1 MNQNV
6 TYLMSV
12 LKDYFNN
19 LKNNRQMNNEDLSML
34 IENMIIDL
42 KDLDRNLD

>member
-12 LKDYFNN
+12 LKDYFDN
-19 LKNNRQMNNEDLSML
+19 LKNNRQMDNEDLSML

>member
-12 LKDYFNN
+12 LKDYFDN
-19 LKNNRQMNNEDLSML
+19 LKNNKQMNNEDLSML

>member
-6 TYLMSV
+6 VYLMSV
-12 LKDYFNN
+12 LKDYFNS
-19 LKNNRQMNNEDLSML
+19 LKNNKQMNNEDLSIL
-34 IENMIIDL
+34 IDSFITDL

>member
-19 LKNNRQMNNEDLSML
+19 LKNNKQMNNEDLSML